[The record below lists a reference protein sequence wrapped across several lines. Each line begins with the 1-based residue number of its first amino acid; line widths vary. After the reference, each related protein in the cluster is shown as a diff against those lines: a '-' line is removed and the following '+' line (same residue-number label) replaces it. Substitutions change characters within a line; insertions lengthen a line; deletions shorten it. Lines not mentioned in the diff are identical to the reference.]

1 MRLMRLL
8 LCAVLLSLLLGSCEE
23 SVNPILE
30 SNQQFTLF
38 GTLDME
44 QDTQYVRV
52 IPIRPTL
59 EGDTREPLNVTFT
72 STDLVAGDVITW
84 RDSLVNF
91 PDGSFGYVFYS
102 PLHLRPGHTYR
113 IEVRSP
119 DSGVV
124 TSAETTVPTEP
135 QPVVMP
141 ETVEFIFTTQVRA
154 SQQIL
159 WQGIAE
165 EPYGIEQWYRFFTV
179 GNFGFQD
186 VRLPYVPI
194 NGPAEGQA
202 DTWEITLNLVRDR
215 DTMETFIELNES
227 TSLAGLGLRLTLLDG
242 AFVPPGGAFDL
253 EVLAQPGTLSNV
265 ENGFGFVGSV
275 GRFSVE
281 WLLAD
286 TSAKALRYIP
296 VDKTI
301 PKMLEGLKQGGMD
314 VWRYGRADDCGY
326 RMSDSGCSDFVS
338 RKQKMVD
345 RVRR

>member
-1 MRLMRLL
+1 MRYLFLYL
-8 LCAVLLSLLLGSCEE
+8 VASLVLAIGLSACEE

-30 SNQQFTLF
+30 SDQRFTIF
-38 GTLDME
+38 GTLDMD

-52 IPIRPTL
+52 IPIRRTL
-59 EGDTREPLNVTFT
+59 ETDASAPLNVTFT
-72 STDLVAGDVITW
+72 STDLVAGETITW

-91 PDGSFGYVFYS
+91 PDGSFGHVFYS

-124 TSAETTVPTEP
+124 TSAETTVPAEP
-135 QPVVMP
+135 QPIVMP
-141 ETVEFIFTTQVRA
+141 ETVEFILTTQVRA

-165 EPYGIEQWYRFFTV
+165 EPYRIEQWYRFFTIE
-179 GNFGFQD
+179 NFGFQD
-186 VRLPYVPI
+186 IRLPYVPI

-227 TSLAGLGLRLTLLDG
+227 TSLAGLGLRLTLLDE
-242 AFVPPGGAFDL
+242 AFVPPGGAFDP

-265 ENGFGFVGSV
+265 ENGFGFVGSI

-296 VDKTI
+296 VNATI
-301 PKMLEGLKQGGMD
+301 PKALARLKQDAAGGD
-314 VWRYGRADDCGY
+314 
-326 RMSDSGCSDFVS
+326 
-338 RKQKMVD
+338 
-345 RVRR
+345 

>member
-1 MRLMRLL
+1 MRPIPLL
-8 LCAVLLSLLLGSCEE
+8 LCAVLLSLFLGACEE

-44 QDTQYVRV
+44 LDTQYVRV

-59 EGDTREPLNVTFT
+59 AGAVREPLKVTFT

-91 PDGSFGYVFYS
+91 SDGSFGHVFYS
-102 PLHLRPGHTYR
+102 PLLLRPGHTYR
-113 IEVRSP
+113 IEVRTP

-124 TSAETTVPTEP
+124 TSAETTVPAEP

-141 ETVEFIFTTQVRA
+141 ESVQFILTTQLRA

-159 WQGIAE
+159 WQGIAKQ
-165 EPYGIEQWYRFFTV
+165 PYRIEQWYRFFTIA
-179 GNFGFQD
+179 NFGFQD
-186 VRLPYVPI
+186 IRLPYVPI

-215 DTMETFIELNES
+215 DTMETFIELNPS

-296 VDKTI
+296 VDKSI
-301 PKMLEGLKQGGMD
+301 PKILEGLKLNGRG
-314 VWRYGRADDCGY
+314 VWEYERVDDCRD
-326 RMSDSGCSDFVS
+326 RMSDSGCSDWVS
-338 RKQKMVD
+338 RKQKIRD